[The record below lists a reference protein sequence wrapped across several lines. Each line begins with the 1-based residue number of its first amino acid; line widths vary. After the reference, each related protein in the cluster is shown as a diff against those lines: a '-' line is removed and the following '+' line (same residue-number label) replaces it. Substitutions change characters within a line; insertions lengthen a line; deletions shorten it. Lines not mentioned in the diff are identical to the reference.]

1 MKNINITNGQYL
13 NNFLESKYEG
23 VFIPFNEAMIQ
34 GNLLYPIFDD
44 VFIKKRSLVHN
55 VTKELYLSNI
65 SNFLNIEKYIHE
77 VESITLW
84 FGKDAF
90 CIINLLTVLVYFENL
105 NYQKDIILNIVDDA
119 SCELLESNIQIK
131 LGNFKTLYLKLIDG
145 DIIKTDVM
153 VIDNGI
159 QDYLFITSDNN
170 HVIEYIKENINK
182 LDKQQLLI
190 NLTEKTYEYGLSDT
204 FILSLINK
212 VNNQYN

>member
-34 GNLLYPIFDD
+34 GDLLYPLFDD
-44 VFIKKRSLVHN
+44 VFIEKRSLVHN

-65 SNFLNIEKYIHE
+65 SIFLNIEKYINE

-131 LGNFKTLYLKLIDG
+131 KQPYRAL
-145 DIIKTDVM
+145 
-153 VIDNGI
+153 
-159 QDYLFITSDNN
+159 QTSDAVVFLFN
-170 HVIEYIKENINK
+170 V
-182 LDKQQLLI
+182 
-190 NLTEKTYEYGLSDT
+190 KTHHPG
-204 FILSLINK
+204 
-212 VNNQYN
+212 